1 MASLR
6 DALARLRDG
15 AAAQR
20 RAMAAVKGTVSSL
33 YADYADLCAAAEDSY
48 KGDLDAALQASKDD
62 ADYPMPPEVVGWL
75 EDAVRGTA
83 EELASASPGPS
94 AFLGSSLCHVPPM
107 AAGAASLSSCFSGCE
122 ALVTAGPLDV
132 TGAATTGYLF
142 NGCLALRAAELTGR
156 CESASANFMFYNCGL
171 LEVVDL
177 TAVTFRSAP
186 AQRMLSGCVSL
197 RRAAL
202 APGSTF
208 SNCYAMLSNC
218 AALEAV
224 ENLDTGA
231 MGGSLYAAFNGC
243 SSLSIDFENLS
254 GGVTN
259 LQSAF
264 HMSGLRSVRVSTAG
278 VAAGSMAHLADACPS
293 LTSVEL
299 VGGTAMATSAYA
311 MFDGCASLASVS
323 GLDLSGLKIKF
334 GVNDVTHEMGLGRL
348 LAGCPVL
355 TDCRLSGTLYKG
367 GLDLRGAP
375 LLDAPSLLSF
385 AAALY
390 DWDADPDG
398 VETSD
403 TEFVV
408 YMSPA
413 QQEALRA
420 YDLGGGEGESAYLSA
435 LERGWQI
442 VN

>member
-1 MASLR
+1 MASLK
-6 DALARLRDG
+6 DALTRLRDG

-20 RAMAAVKGTVSSL
+20 AAMAAVKGTLPSL

-48 KGDLDAALQASKDD
+48 KGDLDAALQAAKDD
-62 ADYPMPPEVVGWL
+62 ADYPMPPEVVSWL
-75 EDAVRGTA
+75 EGVVRGTA
-83 EELASASPGPS
+83 EELASAAPGPS
-94 AFLGSSLCHVPPM
+94 AFLGGALCHVPPM
-107 AAGAASLSSCFSGCE
+107 AAGAASLSMCFSGCE

-132 TGAATTGYLF
+132 TGATTVGYLF
-142 NGCLALRAAELTGR
+142 NGCLSLRAAELAGS
-156 CESASANFMFYNCGL
+156 CESASANYMFYNCGL
-171 LEVVDL
+171 LGTLDL
-177 TAVTFRSAP
+177 TAVTFRAAP

-197 RRAAL
+197 RRVTL

-224 ENLDTGA
+224 GNLDTGA
-231 MGGSLYAAFNGC
+231 MSGTLYSAFSGC
-243 SSLSIDFENLS
+243 SSLAIDFENLS
-254 GGVTN
+254 GGVTV
-259 LQSAF
+259 LQGAF
-264 HMSGLRSVRVSTAG
+264 HNSGVRSVRVSTAG
-278 VAAGSMAHLADACPS
+278 VEAGSMAHLADGCPA

-299 VGGTAMATSAYA
+299 AGGTAMATSAYA
-311 MFDGCASLASVS
+311 MFDGCTALESVK

-334 GVNDVTHEMGLGRL
+334 TGNDQTTEMGLGRL
-348 LAGCPVL
+348 LTGCPEL

-367 GLDLRGAP
+367 GLDLLGAP

-385 AAALY
+385 AGALY

-408 YMSPA
+408 YMTA
-413 QQEALRA
+413 EQQERLRA
-420 YDLGGGEGESAYLSA
+420 YDLGGGEGEAAYLAA